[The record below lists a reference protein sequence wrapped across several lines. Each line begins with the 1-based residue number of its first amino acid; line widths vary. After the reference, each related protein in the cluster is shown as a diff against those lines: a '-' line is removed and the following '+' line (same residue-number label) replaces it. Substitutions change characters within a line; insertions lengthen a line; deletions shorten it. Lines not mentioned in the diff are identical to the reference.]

1 MSQMARLEFKPGA
14 VPAFANAKAETLVK
28 STLRAITTQAKRNA
42 PGGPYSTGVL
52 KGSIG
57 WKITHI
63 WRDGVRGEAGSSL
76 IYANSVHGGQP
87 ARKIT
92 AKRAKNLRFF
102 WRRTGKVETFR
113 SVNHPGT
120 KAQPYLTDAL
130 LLVAPRKG
138 FKVTIYQT

>member
-1 MSQMARLEFKPGA
+1 MARLEFKPGA
-14 VPAFANAKAETLVK
+14 VPAFANARAIPLVRETLRV
-28 STLRAITTQAKRNA
+28 TAAHAKRLA
-42 PGGPYSTGVL
+42 PGGSYSTGTL
-52 KGSIG
+52 KNSIK
-57 WKITHI
+57 WEVTRI
-63 WRDGVRGEAGSSL
+63 WRGGVQGEAGSDL

-102 WRRTGKVETFR
+102 WRRTGQVETFR

-130 LLVAPRKG
+130 KLAAERRG
-138 FKVTIYQT
+138 FKVVIYPN